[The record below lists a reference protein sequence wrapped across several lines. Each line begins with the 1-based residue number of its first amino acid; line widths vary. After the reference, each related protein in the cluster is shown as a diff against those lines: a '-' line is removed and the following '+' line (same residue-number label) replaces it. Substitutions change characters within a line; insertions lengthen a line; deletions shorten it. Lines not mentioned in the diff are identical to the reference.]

1 MDKQAHCVFRRALRA
16 AAAALALCVV
26 SLYSAGPVRAQSAVD
41 PVPPDP
47 PAQPS
52 QLQGPNEYLDTRE
65 APMELSQLG
74 IQVRDDGAKLKD
86 GREVRG
92 VAVVDV
98 SRKGAGGGAFAA
110 HQTSRYVMTGV
121 LIGTGAAAAV
131 FFPPAIIAVALLAN
145 SRIGQSFDLIIG
157 VDGIRVRNTFELVQ
171 AVADV
176 RPGDTVYLAM
186 VREGR
191 RIQVAVPV
199 Q

>member
-1 MDKQAHCVFRRALRA
+1 MDNQAHCVFRRALRA

-26 SLYSAGPVRAQSAVD
+26 SAGQVRAQAGVD

-47 PAQPS
+47 QAQPS
-52 QLQGPNEYLDTRE
+52 QLQGPNEYLDTRD

-98 SRKGAGGGAFAA
+98 SRKDAGSGAFAA

-145 SRIGQSFDLIIG
+145 SRIGQSYDLIIG

-199 Q
+199 H